1 MVNMH
6 IISPQM
12 KPALAARFGFLV
24 SEVSRLY
31 SQQFD
36 RLAREKL
43 GLSQAQCRL
52 LAVLAWHDG
61 EQPLSQAELAQ
72 KTALTPMA
80 VATMCDRLAAAG
92 WIERRAHP
100 GDRRVNHLHIKPS
113 ARKALEQ
120 AMQLG
125 DELTASSLGGLTA
138 TERKQLLA
146 LLARA
151 REGLLTVGAEAAT

>member
-1 MVNMH
+1 MH

-92 WIERRAHP
+92 WIERRPHP
-100 GDRRVNHLHIKPS
+100 EDRRVNRLHIKPN
-113 ARKALEQ
+113 ARKALER
-120 AMQLG
+120 AMGIG
-125 DELTASSLGGLTA
+125 DEVTAGTLAALSA
-138 TERKQLLA
+138 AERAQLLA
-146 LLARA
+146 LLGKARHGLQA
-151 REGLLTVGAEAAT
+151 MNETEGTGR